1 MALLLISLILLLC
14 TNFNVILGNTCNG
27 GVADTICET
36 GPCDGEY
43 VDRTGGNYYWWA
55 CGVDCPGGKYWTD
68 GYCNCACVDRQQCEN
83 ECKHNRGPCYE
94 GYEDVTD
101 GNFEYWACGVDCP
114 GGKYY
119 TDGVC
124 NCACQ
129 DKPDKCPDGVVCGS
143 QGPCEPGYM
152 DKTQGN
158 YNWWA
163 CGADCEG
170 GKYYT
175 DGVCNCACQPA
186 GQCAMTPTYHNF
198 NLYRF
203 APSLAF
209 IRTFGVFGEYLV
221 IMLLLAIMVITT
233 LCCYK
238 KRKMIFKKSNK
249 YKVVS
254 MADSSSEM
262 EQAPINE

>member
-1 MALLLISLILLLC
+1 MMKVVSILFIYGIMAEELC
-14 TNFNVILGNTCNG
+14 MRECTIEDGICTQERCNEG
-27 GVADTICET
+27 
-36 GPCDGEY
+36 Y
-43 VDRTGGNYYWWA
+43 VDKTGGHYKWWA
-55 CGVDCPGGKYWTD
+55 CGRDCPGGRYLTD
-68 GYCNCACVDRQQCEN
+68 GYCNCACIEPGLCHE
-83 ECKHNRGPCYE
+83 EHCSSRGPCDA
-94 GYEDVTD
+94 GYMDTTD
-101 GNFEYWACGVDCP
+101 GAWNWWACGEDCP

-124 NCACQ
+124 NCACV
-129 DKPDKCPDGVVCGS
+129 DAPDVCAEG
-143 QGPCEPGYM
+143 QTEVCEARGPCNEGYM
-152 DKTQGN
+152 DVTEGN